1 MVRAAHARARKCV
14 CSRARHRLFPAP
26 AARRTR
32 SLRTAGSWP
41 LGIAA
46 GAAYAYMVATWGG
59 FIFVGNLVA
68 VHAAA
73 LAALGYY
80 SPQLWASF
88 ALFFAV
94 GTAGAVNVPVVNWGP
109 VRSLEQIGPLLVL
122 LGLTYIA
129 ACEFVGKRRG
139 LTWDKDFVA
148 MVTIRVQVRAA
159 ACARGRRG
167 AAHPRVCV

>member
-1 MVRAAHARARKCV
+1 MRARRGAGGAFFCAVLRAGRHRAALLL
-14 CSRARHRLFPAP
+14 SSSF
-26 AARRTR
+26 RTR
-32 SLRTAGSWP
+32 SLRTSGSWP
-41 LGIAA
+41 LGLAA

-94 GTAGAVNVPVVNWGP
+94 GTTGAVNVPVVNWGP
-109 VRSLEQIGPLLVL
+109 FRSLEQIGPLLVL

-139 LTWDKDFVA
+139 LSWEKDVVA
-148 MVTIRVQVRAA
+148 MVTIRVQVR
-159 ACARGRRG
+159 GG
-167 AAHPRVCV
+167 AAGA